1 MTSWRKGLVHF
12 PRHAEVMLESQGGRG
27 SVEFLFSCDL
37 FLFGGETER

>member
-12 PRHAEVMLESQGGRG
+12 TRHAEVMLESQGGRG